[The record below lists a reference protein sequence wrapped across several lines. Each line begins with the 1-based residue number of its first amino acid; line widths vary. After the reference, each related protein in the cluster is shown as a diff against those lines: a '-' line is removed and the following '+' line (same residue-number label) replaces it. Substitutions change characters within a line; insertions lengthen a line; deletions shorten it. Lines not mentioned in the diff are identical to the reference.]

1 MSRKNSLPDSLEL
14 LLDTMCNTFG
24 GIMFIAI
31 SLVVIS
37 QLMSAAMRK
46 MTPERIDETQMA
58 ELRSRT
64 ETMRQEVLSLQR
76 QAMELQFRLPPDAS
90 PEQKATVRELIRLK
104 NANLR
109 KREELDRL
117 AAESDTVKTRSGRL
131 WQESETLKN
140 ELRIRTAA
148 LQANLA
154 ESSREILE
162 NEKRIEQLEALLEQQ
177 KSRTL
182 RFSMEKPVSRPPYWI
197 VLKDDMVY
205 RLGFDRNPFP
215 GEVAQENF
223 DSGRKVRF
231 IPLKGTSPGENPR
244 QVFDILFQQLSP
256 ENCFVSIALDSNSF
270 SALLHLR
277 QFFREKEISVYW
289 RVNPNF
295 EFAYSSDVVYK
306 ASE

>member
-1 MSRKNSLPDSLEL
+1 MSQKNSLPESLEL

-37 QLMSAAMRK
+37 QLMSAAMQK
-46 MTPERIDETQMA
+46 MTPERIDEAQMA
-58 ELRSRT
+58 ELRNRT
-64 ETMRQEVLSLQR
+64 DAMRQEVLSLER

-104 NANLR
+104 NANLQ
-109 KREELDRL
+109 KRGEVDRL
-117 AAESDTVKTRSGRL
+117 ATESDTIQTRRQRL
-131 WQESETLKN
+131 WRENETLKS
-140 ELRIRTAA
+140 ELQTRMAT
-148 LQANLA
+148 LLA
-154 ESSREILE
+154 SKAETSREMLE
-162 NEKRIEQLEALLEQQ
+162 NEKRIAQLETLLKQQ

-197 VLKDDMVY
+197 VLKDDMIY
-205 RLGFDRNPFP
+205 RLGFDRDPVK

-223 DSGRKVRF
+223 DSDRKVRF
-231 IPLKGTSPGENPR
+231 IPLKGTSPGEDPR
-244 QVFDILFQQLSP
+244 RVFDILFQQLSP

-270 SALLHLR
+270 SALLQLR
-277 QFFREKEISVYW
+277 QFFRGKEISVYW